1 MAIQERLTRSNLIM
15 LKIKPKTHSRSE
27 QSINRSGCTF

>member
-1 MAIQERLTRSNLIM
+1 MTIQERLTRSNLIM
-15 LKIKPKTHSRSE
+15 LKIKPKTHSRSG